1 MMSNSNNHT
10 TNRPSRS
17 SSTALRPLSAE
28 LSTLSQAD
36 GSASLQVGNT
46 HVLCAIHGPTAP
58 RNTINAMGGGD
69 DGRYGVIS
77 VVFSRGLTSSI
88 ATSTTTAAVVAPLSN
103 TAANGDETSTAANSQ
118 QQLLH
123 NDNNIIH
130 HPMPPGLG
138 ATEREMEKFVHDAL
152 LTCILLD
159 HYPRCVIQ
167 VVIQI
172 VQADGS
178 VLASAVNCA
187 ILALLDAGVAMRTL
201 AMATT
206 CCIIV
211 DKNKNKNKNDNNN
224 NINNNG
230 TLVWLD
236 PTSEEESGTGHGIVV
251 LVTTNDGSMKTTAA
265 TSTTTTAMATT
276 VSTTTSPIVHVM
288 HTFGAPIPLS
298 ALLVSVEM
306 ATKYSTPAML
316 AFARLVVEQKV
327 KQEIETLWS

>member
-1 MMSNSNNHT
+1 
-10 TNRPSRS
+10 
-17 SSTALRPLSAE
+17 
-28 LSTLSQAD
+28 
-36 GSASLQVGNT
+36 VG
-46 HVLCAIHGPTAP
+46 
-58 RNTINAMGGGD
+58 GGGD

-88 ATSTTTAAVVAPLSN
+88 ATSTTTATAAVVTPLSN
-103 TAANGDETSTAANSQ
+103 TDNGGETSQ
-118 QQLLH
+118 QH
-123 NDNNIIH
+123 NDNIIVH

-152 LTCILLD
+152 STCILVD

-167 VVIQI
+167 VVLQI

-178 VLASAVNCA
+178 VLGSAVNCA
-187 ILALLDAGVAMRTL
+187 ILALLDAGIAMRTL
-201 AMATT
+201 AVATT

-211 DKNKNKNKNDNNN
+211 DKNNRNKNDNNN
-224 NINNNG
+224 G
-230 TLVWLD
+230 TAVWLD

-251 LVTTNDGSMKTTAA
+251 LVTTNDGSTKTIAA
-265 TSTTTTAMATT
+265 TTTTTT
-276 VSTTTSPIVHVM
+276 TMTTTSSTTASPIVHVM

-298 ALLVSVEM
+298 ALLSSVEM
-306 ATKYSTPAML
+306 AAKYSTPAML

>member
-1 MMSNSNNHT
+1 MSINHTT

-28 LSTLSQAD
+28 LSTLSQSD

-58 RNTINAMGGGD
+58 RNNTNASVMGGGD

-88 ATSTTTAAVVAPLSN
+88 ATSTSTATSVTPLSN
-103 TAANGDETSTAANSQ
+103 TATNGGEMSTATNSQKQ

-123 NDNNIIH
+123 NDNIIN

-152 LTCILLD
+152 LTCILVD

-167 VVIQI
+167 IVIQI

-178 VLASAVNCA
+178 VLGSAVNCA

-201 AMATT
+201 AVATT

-211 DKNKNKNKNDNNN
+211 DKNNNKNKNDN
-224 NINNNG
+224 NNNG

-251 LVTTNDGSMKTTAA
+251 LVTTNNGTTKTTAA
-265 TSTTTTAMATT
+265 TTTATTTTTMATT
-276 VSTTTSPIVHVM
+276 SSTTTSPIVHVM

-298 ALLVSVEM
+298 AILSSVEM
-306 ATKYSTPAML
+306 ATRYSTPAML
-316 AFARLVVEQKV
+316 AFARLVVERKV